1 LAFPLVYAFLTMW
14 TLRISFISIGLT
26 ARAEHLLENSSI
38 HNVRTLCLS
47 SFEFIAFI
55 PFIFSYFF
63 IHSVHVHSNI
73 AIYTF
78 YLFFFIFIFILLLS
92 PSFLFLLF
100 LCKDFFLFSIILWF
114 FVMLSVSLT
123 LFTYRSLSF
132 FCSLLPCGSVALC
145 SSSCWVFRQQHKSLL
160 TYFSPSIMLLVTTLD
175 SFFWFSYFIYFP
187 LLFFLLFGMNFIF
200 DP

>member
-1 LAFPLVYAFLTMW
+1 MLGLFVFHLLNLLPLFLLFSLILYSWRSRTFEHCYLYILFIFLYFHFH
-14 TLRISFISIGLT
+14 TIVISFIS
-26 ARAEHLLENSSI
+26 
-38 HNVRTLCLS
+38 
-47 SFEFIAFI
+47 
-55 PFIFSYFF
+55 
-63 IHSVHVHSNI
+63 
-73 AIYTF
+73 F
-78 YLFFFIFIFILLLS
+78 YS
-92 PSFLFLLF
+92 F
-100 LCKDFFLFSIILWF
+100 LCKDLFLFSIILWF

-132 FCSLLPCGSVALC
+132 FCSLLPCGSVALY